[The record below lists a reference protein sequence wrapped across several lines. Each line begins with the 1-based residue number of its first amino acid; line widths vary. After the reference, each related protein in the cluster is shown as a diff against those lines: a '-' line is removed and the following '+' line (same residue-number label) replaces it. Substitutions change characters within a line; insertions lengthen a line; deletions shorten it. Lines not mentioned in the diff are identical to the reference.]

1 MREEE
6 MNYYPWIENQQ
17 DVSNPPV
24 PTAMTTMAGGA
35 LLNRGANAK
44 PMELG
49 AQVAA
54 RRNLEFSAGQRSHR
68 LSMGSYTKA

>member
-1 MREEE
+1 

-17 DVSNPPV
+17 EAANSPV
-24 PTAMTTMAGGA
+24 ATAMTTMAGGA
-35 LLNRGANAK
+35 ILNRGANAK

>member
-1 MREEE
+1 

-17 DVSNPPV
+17 DVSNLLV
-24 PTAMTTMAGGA
+24 ATAMTTRSGGA
-35 LLNRGANAK
+35 LLTRGANAK